1 VFKNETSGEYEHD
14 FRVDGLPRYR
24 ACYGS
29 KKTDAERLHAVATAV
44 FKARDPA
51 LVHALKRRGAAGV
64 TLEQYA
70 QLRERGRPFAD
81 ALVSVAVVMPWPEIG
96 TAVERYVSAFA
107 SNTNRAERSAHTVA
121 TQLQRWLSFQDPSTP
136 LDAVT
141 TTDVLDFQ
149 KAMQAEGYATN
160 TTTSTVWRVGSL
172 YHWHIRR
179 ERIEAREQ
187 QRQPRAL
194 YVPIDP
200 ETVTK
205 AVTRRERYLSPPE
218 AERLLAAT
226 PRALLFPVAAGLF
239 GGFRL
244 NEMLHLRPG
253 FDVDLE
259 LGTLAVQQQPNWR
272 PKTDRSIRR
281 VPISSALRPI
291 LDWHLEHRAG
301 DDWLLPSPV
310 YSDAPMGDDAFARH
324 FTRIVGNAGLIAG
337 HGDPMGVTYHTLR
350 HTFASWLLMAGAD
363 MYTVAKLLG
372 NSVKQVEDTY
382 GHLSKDHRQAAV
394 DKIAG
399 LLNAENFAT
408 SSATLEPAK

>member
-1 VFKNETSGEYEHD
+1 MYKNDASGDYEHD
-14 FRVDGLPRYR
+14 FRVDGMPRYR
-24 ACYGS
+24 ACYGA
-29 KKTDAERLHAVATAV
+29 KKADAERLHQIAVAV
-44 FKARDPA
+44 FKSRDPE

-70 QLRERGRPFAD
+70 QLRERGRPFSD
-81 ALVSVAVVMPWPEIG
+81 ALATVAAVKPWP
-96 TAVERYVSAFA
+96 AVGDAVARYVTAFED
-107 SNTNRAERSAHTVA
+107 NENRAARSAHTVA
-121 TQLQRWLSFQDPSTP
+121 TQLQRWLAFQDSNTP

-141 TTDVLDFQ
+141 TADLLDFQ
-149 KAMQAEGYATN
+149 NALKAEHYATN
-160 TTTSTVWRVGSL
+160 TITSTVWRVGSL
-172 YHWHIRR
+172 YHWFIRR
-179 ERIEAREQ
+179 ERIEAREEG
-187 QRQPRAL
+187 RQPRPL

-205 AVTRRERYLSPPE
+205 AVTRRERYLSPDE
-218 AERLLAAT
+218 AERVLAAT

-239 GGFRL
+239 GGFRI
-244 NEMLHLRPG
+244 NELLHLRPA

-259 LGTLAVQQQPNWR
+259 LGTLAVQRQPNWK
-272 PKTDRSIRR
+272 PKTARSIRR
-281 VPISSALRPI
+281 VPISGVLRP
-291 LDWHLEHRAG
+291 LLEWHLEHRAS
-301 DDWLLPSPV
+301 DDWLMPSSV

-324 FTRIVGNAGLIAG
+324 FGRIVRDAGLIAG
-337 HGDPMGVTYHTLR
+337 HRDAMGVTYHTLR

-399 LLNAENFAT
+399 LLNVENFAT
-408 SSATLEPAK
+408 SSATLGASE

>member
-1 VFKNETSGEYEHD
+1 VYKNDETGQYEHD
-14 FRVDGLPRYR
+14 WRADGMPRYR
-24 ACYGS
+24 AIYGT
-29 KKTDAERLHAVATAV
+29 KKTDAERLHAVASAV
-44 FKARDPA
+44 FKARDPE
-51 LVHALKRRGAAGV
+51 LVYALKRRGAAGV

-81 ALVSVAVVMPWPEIG
+81 ALAAVVTVKPWPSIG
-96 TAVERYVSAFA
+96 DAVARYVTAFEA
-107 SNTNRAERSAHTVA
+107 HESRKRSASTVA
-121 TQLQRWLSFQDPSTP
+121 GQLQRWLSFQDPATP

-141 TTDVLDFQ
+141 TADVLDFQ
-149 KAMQAEGYATN
+149 NGLKAEGYAVN
-160 TTTSTVWRVGSL
+160 TITATVWRVGSL

-187 QRQPRAL
+187 HRQPRPL

-205 AVTRRERYLSPPE
+205 AVTRRERYLTTDE

-239 GGFRL
+239 GGFRV
-244 NEMLHLRPG
+244 NEMLHLRTG

-259 LGTLAVQQQPNWR
+259 LGTLAVQRQPNWK
-272 PKTDRSIRR
+272 PKTERSIRR
-281 VPISSALRPI
+281 VPISAALRP
-291 LDWHLEHRAG
+291 LLVWHLEHRAN
-301 DDWLLPSPV
+301 DEWVTPSAV
-310 YSDAPMGDDAFARH
+310 YSDAPMGDDAFSRH
-324 FTRIVGNAGLIAG
+324 FSRIVEDAGMIAG
-337 HGDPMGVTYHTLR
+337 HRDPMGVTYHTLR

-363 MYTVAKLLG
+363 MYT
-372 NSVKQVEDTY
+372 Y

-399 LLNAENFAT
+399 LLNVENFAT
-408 SSATLEPAK
+408 SSATLEPNK